1 MNRRIIAA
9 ALAGLLLT
17 SGGFRLPLCAAMA
30 DTEEVDVVVNKLN
43 SVNTLSL
50 DEARAIFKCEKTFW
64 PGGKYIKVLM
74 LAPGEPEREVA
85 LRELYKMKEAD
96 YIKYFLQAVFSGKVQ
111 APPRVL
117 ESAAQMKQLLAAS
130 PVAIGYLK
138 KSDVDDSVKVVLRL
152 Q

>member
-1 MNRRIIAA
+1 
-9 ALAGLLLT
+9 
-17 SGGFRLPLCAAMA
+17 
-30 DTEEVDVVVNKLN
+30 
-43 SVNTLSL
+43 
-50 DEARAIFKCEKTFW
+50 
-64 PGGKYIKVLM
+64 M